1 MSAGEPVY
9 QCTSGHTH
17 RRAQWVASK
26 LASTRHRSHRSAKV
40 QHVTNAAE
48 ALAASETLD
57 LDQRRLL
64 TGICIVAGA
73 ISMVPST
80 YNFVLNPMLEG
91 LGASES
97 QEALLRQLP
106 SIAALLVIFLAGS
119 LGARIGERRL
129 ILFGSAL
136 FTFGCALVAVA
147 PVLAV
152 ATLGLMFLSA
162 ASSAMAVV
170 GLGLLSS
177 RVTNPRARATAF
189 ASFALVTPIV
199 YMAFPVWAG
208 VLLDRTSWRVVAVVW
223 TAGGLFLIWGVRT
236 YFPSDDAHRQ
246 RAEVLSPALAGLA
259 LAATVQT
266 ISAISNH
273 GLVSSAV
280 AIRAV
285 VAVGA
290 ALAFGWS
297 YRRAAHPSISLA
309 ALKRG
314 GLLVLLVVVIVVP
327 FVNLWYYMT
336 LGYQYVF
343 GMTALQTAVLM
354 VPAQLAGVAG
364 ALVARKLIQARG
376 ITFTGVALLLGLS
389 VSLLFTLIIVPSTP
403 VWLIVV
409 IMSAYA
415 LASVGAGV
423 PVTNSIMNT
432 APAGEEGSA
441 SAFRGAATHIGT
453 ALGVVVMSTIV
464 FTAVAATIEST
475 LGSEGLATTQSEEI
489 ATSMR
494 NGASSEEVSAQYA
507 VPVSEAETIDD
518 AQITAMISG
527 LHAHGLFGA
536 GFIAAAAGIF
546 WVARR
551 GQSPPD
557 A

>member
-1 MSAGEPVY
+1 MPADE
-9 QCTSGHTH
+9 
-17 RRAQWVASK
+17 
-26 LASTRHRSHRSAKV
+26 LASRTS
-40 QHVTNAAE
+40 
-48 ALAASETLD
+48 LD
-57 LDQRRLL
+57 RGQRRLL
-64 TGICIVAGA
+64 VGICIVAGA

-80 YNFVLNPMLEG
+80 YNFVLNPMLED

-119 LGARIGERRL
+119 LGTRIGERRL
-129 ILFGSAL
+129 ILVSSVL
-136 FTFGCALVAVA
+136 FTVGCALVTAA
-147 PVLAV
+147 PMLGT
-152 ATLGLMFLSA
+152 ATVGLMLLSA

-177 RVTNPRARATAF
+177 RVTNPKARATAF

-199 YMAFPVWAG
+199 YMAFPVLAG
-208 VLLDRTSWRVVAVVW
+208 VLLDQLSWRVVALVW
-223 TAGGLFLIWGVRT
+223 TAGGVFLVWGVQH
-236 YFPSDDAHRQ
+236 YFPADHPERGK
-246 RAEVLSPALAGLA
+246 AEILSPALAGLT
-259 LAATVQT
+259 LAAAVQT

-273 GLVSSAV
+273 GVVSSAV
-280 AIRAV
+280 AIRAA

-290 ALAFGWS
+290 AIAFTWS
-297 YRRAAHPSISLA
+297 YRRASQPSISLA
-309 ALKRG
+309 ALRRS

-376 ITFTGVALLLGLS
+376 ITFTGVALLLTLS
-389 VSLLFTLIIVPSTP
+389 ASLVLTLTIVPTTP
-403 VWLIVV
+403 IWIIVV
-409 IMSAYA
+409 IMAIYA

-432 APAGEEGSA
+432 APPGEEGSA
-441 SAFRGAATHIGT
+441 SAFRGAATHVGT

-464 FTAVAATIEST
+464 FTAVADSIEST
-475 LGSEGLATTQSEEI
+475 LGAEGLVTTQSQEI

-494 NGASSEEVSAQYA
+494 EGASSEEASALYS

-518 AQITAMISG
+518 AQITAMING
-527 LHAHGLFGA
+527 LHAHGAFGA
-536 GFIAAAAGIF
+536 GFIALAAGIF

-551 GQSPPD
+551 RSG
-557 A
+557 